1 MSTASPKIVADKDA
15 RNLPTTAGLSSNNKI
30 LVTFIVYKPIQT
42 LCTRLVWYVWLTGPQ
57 IGTESFP
64 LIVFL

>member
-30 LVTFIVYKPIQT
+30 LVTFIVYKHFGK
-42 LCTRLVWYVWLTGPQ
+42 RR
-57 IGTESFP
+57 
-64 LIVFL
+64 VFL